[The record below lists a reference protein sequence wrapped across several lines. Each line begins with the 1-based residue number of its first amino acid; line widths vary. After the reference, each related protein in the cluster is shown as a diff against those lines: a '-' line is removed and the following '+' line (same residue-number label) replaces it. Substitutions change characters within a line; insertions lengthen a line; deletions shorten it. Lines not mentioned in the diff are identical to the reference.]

1 MAFRASLIKPWL
13 YVGARVDVND
23 EKILERYGVTQ
34 VINLSANNG
43 ASEFKKIKFSDYA
56 IDDAVDAP
64 ISDFFEEITEKIESE
79 RLAGGISIIHCEM
92 GISRAPTMAIAY
104 LMITEQISVNKAF
117 EELYSVRNIIN
128 PNFGFCL
135 VLSSLNTKL
144 GFDKDK

>member
-13 YVGARVDVND
+13 YVGARVDVEN
-23 EKILERYGVTQ
+23 EELLQKNGVTQ
-34 VINLSANNG
+34 VINLCANNG
-43 ASEFKKIKFSDYA
+43 ASEFRSIKFSDYA

-104 LMITEQISVNKAF
+104 LMITEKISVNKAF
-117 EELYSVRNIIN
+117 EKMYNVRNIIS

-144 GFDKDK
+144 GFDEDA